1 MALWGFVKVLLV
13 FLVVVA
19 LILTYLFSNES
30 RREQH
35 LDDWAKQ
42 SAELFQDTAAFFSSL
57 KSDESPIDD
66 TWDEQLQSLLP
77 SDTLD
82 LKYAPDIDDNAGIV
96 ETQPQSIAP
105 SALLPNLFD
114 VKRPASG
121 TSVKGQIFT
130 DEEDKIIGAEV
141 QLAIPTD
148 M

>member
-1 MALWGFVKVLLV
+1 MKVILVSAGIITLTALFV
-13 FLVVVA
+13 
-19 LILTYLFSNES
+19 LFSPT
-30 RREQH
+30 QH
-35 LDDWAKQ
+35 EDQLDDWAKQ
-42 SAELFQDTAAFFSSL
+42 SVQLFQDTAQFFSSL
-57 KSDESPIDD
+57 KPEEVLSDD
-66 TWDEQLQSLLP
+66 TLDEQLQSLLP

-82 LKYAPDIDDNAGIV
+82 LKYEPDIDNNPEIV
-96 ETQPQSIAP
+96 ETQPPSIAP

-114 VKRPASG
+114 VKRPANG

>member
-1 MALWGFVKVLLV
+1 MKVLLV
-13 FLVVVA
+13 SAVIITLTA
-19 LILTYLFSNES
+19 LFMLFSPS
-30 RREQH
+30 HREDQ

-42 SAELFQDTAAFFSSL
+42 SVQLFQDTAHFFSSF
-57 KSDESPIDD
+57 KTDEILSDD
-66 TWDEQLQSLLP
+66 TLDEQLQSLLP
-77 SDTLD
+77 SETLD
-82 LKYAPDIDDNAGIV
+82 LKYAPDIDNNPDIV
-96 ETQPQSIAP
+96 ETQPKSIAP

-114 VKRPASG
+114 VKRTANG